1 MRPGALR
8 RSALMA
14 AVSAAP
20 GLAGGAWPGI
30 CFIGRLQGRGRVAMA
45 RIVIVGAGVVGLGA
59 GLLLCGDG

>member
-1 MRPGALR
+1 
-8 RSALMA
+8 MA

-30 CFIGRLQGRGRVAMA
+30 WFIGRLQGRGRVAMA